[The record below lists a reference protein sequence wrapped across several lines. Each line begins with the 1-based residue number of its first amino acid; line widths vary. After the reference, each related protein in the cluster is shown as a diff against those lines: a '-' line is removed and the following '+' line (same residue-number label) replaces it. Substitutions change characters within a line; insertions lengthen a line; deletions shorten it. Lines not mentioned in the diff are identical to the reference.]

1 MNASESDGNRR
12 HEIVGPAQSEVAIE
26 LIARVFSQDEP
37 LAVTVGQSRDE
48 FTRMLGVF
56 LPAALPARQTMAA
69 LIDGKL
75 VGIALTTAFTFTP
88 PPEIEGTSPNYPPI
102 GALIAA
108 LERDYEIL
116 NAERLD
122 RCAHLHMLA
131 VDAEVRG
138 QGVAQA
144 LVEATARNAASN
156 GFDALLTDATNPTSQ
171 SVFAKLGFETLNEM
185 AYESFAH
192 DGAPRFA
199 SLAKLGSIKL
209 MEKRL

>member
-116 NAERLD
+116 K
-122 RCAHLHMLA
+122 
-131 VDAEVRG
+131 
-138 QGVAQA
+138 
-144 LVEATARNAASN
+144 ATARNAASN